1 MVYVFISR
9 GDRWYMF
16 LYLEEIGG
24 NVYLF
29 MLMVTL
35 RRVTTLCVLP
45 VRVAMGARGSDI
57 HDIYFP
63 GARGLGIH

>member
-1 MVYVFISR
+1 MLLVLARQYECDTS
-9 GDRWYMF
+9 D
-16 LYLEEIGG
+16 
-24 NVYLF
+24 NV
-29 MLMVTL
+29 LMVTL

-45 VRVAMGARGSDI
+45 VGVAMGARGSEI